1 MRPWPISPNRSKRPC
16 HSGSANATDWVTRRH
31 LPRKP
36 HTCVCLGGSSG
47 GSVQF
52 PVLGPLRIWYRI
64 SMGLQWPHTASALS
78 SASGWF
84 SDGSGWLA
92 ADKALCP
99 LHLRARRVCLA
110 SGSSCNVVCPV
121 VPRVLFV
128 PLVLLWYVFRN
139 EVRFRL
145 NVHHHLE
152 SCPLQG
158 FTAHPNPW
166 AKRYPRGGLGTNLR
180 LPRRSLSVIW
190 DTPQTNGQAQDMSS
204 VRLRVTTS
212 PSCRAPPPLT
222 ARAPQVV
229 FLLFAS
235 MVSLFRYLGTREA
248 LAQAWGRLD

>member
-139 EVRFRL
+139 EVRFRF

-180 LPRRSLSVIW
+180 LPRRSLSVIFVSSPW
-190 DTPQTNGQAQDMSS
+190 AKKCFHSNIRAAVHCTPARQCFRMVLVRSTVTLAGQ
-204 VRLRVTTS
+204 VL
-212 PSCRAPPPLT
+212 
-222 ARAPQVV
+222 V
-229 FLLFAS
+229 FIVG
-235 MVSLFRYLGTREA
+235 VSA
-248 LAQAWGRLD
+248 AWS